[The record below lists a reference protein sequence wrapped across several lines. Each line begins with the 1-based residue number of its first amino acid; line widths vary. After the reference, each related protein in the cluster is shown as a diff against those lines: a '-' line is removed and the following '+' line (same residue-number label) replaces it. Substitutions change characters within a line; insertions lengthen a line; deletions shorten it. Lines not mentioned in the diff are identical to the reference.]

1 MCHPVSCMRK
11 RDTNTNSQT
20 NGSIKYV
27 SNTHRGVMQNEILQ
41 LDNKNMYFWIFVR
54 IFNRWKR
61 MW

>member
-41 LDNKNMYFWIFVR
+41 LDNKNMYF
-54 IFNRWKR
+54 
-61 MW
+61 